1 MRYDKD
7 KIKESLT
14 LDDVFSFLA
23 DLGGEPIAHDNYIVA
38 KTICHCGQSHKLY
51 YYDNT
56 HLFRCYTDCEEDSF
70 DIFEL
75 VMKNKNS
82 KHEAIFRGY
91 DEFGNALYGD
101 WELYHA
107 IDFVANF
114 FDYEITQDFLE
125 KREELQDWQ
134 IFEKYDKISLTEL
147 EEKKK
152 VELKIFPKKIL
163 KNLPRPII
171 APWEAEGIDREVM
184 NDRGICFDPKN
195 YGVVIP
201 HFDINNNLVG
211 IRERTLVDENE
222 KYGKYRPAILNGTMY
237 NHPLSFNLYNLNNS
251 KDNIKAFRK
260 AVVFEGEK
268 SPLLYRSYFGPDNDI
283 SVASCGSSL
292 IQYQVWLL
300 ISLGAEEIIVAFDKQ
315 FKELNDKEHI
325 KLVKNLKNIHRKYGQ
340 YVKISYLFDKG
351 DLIGYKS
358 SPIDHGPEVYMQMF
372 KERVDL
378 Y

>member
-1 MRYDKD
+1 M
-7 KIKESLT
+7 
-14 LDDVFSFLA
+14 
-23 DLGGEPIAHDNYIVA
+23 
-38 KTICHCGQSHKLY
+38 
-51 YYDNT
+51 
-56 HLFRCYTDCEEDSF
+56 EEC
-70 DIFEL
+70 
-75 VMKNKNS
+75 
-82 KHEAIFRGY
+82 
-91 DEFGNALYGD
+91 
-101 WELYHA
+101 
-107 IDFVANF
+107 
-114 FDYEITQDFLE
+114 
-125 KREELQDWQ
+125 
-134 IFEKYDKISLTEL
+134 
-147 EEKKK
+147 
-152 VELKIFPKKIL
+152 
-163 KNLPRPII
+163 
-171 APWEAEGIDREVM
+171 
-184 NDRGICFDPKN
+184 GICYDPKN
-195 YGVVIP
+195 NGIVIP
-201 HFDINNNLVG
+201 HYDMNGNLIG
-211 IRERTLVDENE
+211 IRERTLVKENE
-222 KYGKYRPAILNGTMY
+222 AFGKYRPAYLNKQLY

-251 KDNIKAFRK
+251 RDNIKAFRK

-351 DLIGYKS
+351 NLIGYKS

>member
-1 MRYDKD
+1 MNYDYNKD
-7 KIKESLT
+7 EIKNSLT
-14 LDDVFSFLA
+14 LEQVNDYLGE
-23 DLGGEPIAHDNYIVA
+23 LGGEPQWQNNLIVA
-38 KTICHCGQSHKLY
+38 KTICHCGEAHKLF

-56 HLFRCYTDCEEDSF
+56 KLFKCYTDCGDTF
-70 DIFEL
+70 DIFDL
-75 VMKNKNS
+75 VLRVRLHEDENYQLPQAINEVATYFGFS
-82 KHEAIFRGY
+82 KSETTFDNTSSMEDWKIFDGY
-91 DEFGNALYGD
+91 ERVSDIKGKD
-101 WELYHA
+101 
-107 IDFVANF
+107 
-114 FDYEITQDFLE
+114 
-125 KREELQDWQ
+125 Q
-134 IFEKYDKISLTEL
+134 I
-147 EEKKK
+147 
-152 VELKIFPKKIL
+152 VELKTYDDAIL
-163 KNLPRPII
+163 RHLPHPRII
-171 APWEAEGIDREVM
+171 SWEHEGIKRDVM
-184 NDRGICFDPKN
+184 EECGICYDPKN
-195 YGVVIP
+195 NGIVIP
-201 HFDINNNLVG
+201 HYDMNGNLIG
-211 IRERTLVDENE
+211 IRERTLVKENE
-222 KYGKYRPAILNGTMY
+222 AFGKYRPAYLNKQLY

-251 KDNIKAFRK
+251 RDNIKAFRK

-268 SPLLYRSYFGPDNDI
+268 SPLLYRSYFGGENDI

>member
-1 MRYDKD
+1 MNYDYDKNE
-7 KIKESLT
+7 IKESISLEQMY
-14 LDDVFSFLA
+14 DFLA
-23 DLGGEPIAHDNYIVA
+23 ELGAEPIQQGEIIIN
-38 KTICHCGQSHKLY
+38 KTICHCGSKHKLY
-51 YYDNT
+51 YYNNT
-56 HLFRCYTDCEEDSF
+56 KLFKCYTDCGGEAW
-70 DIFEL
+70 DIFDL
-75 VMKNKNS
+75 VLRVRLHEDENYQLPQAINEVATYFGFS
-82 KHEAIFRGY
+82 KSETTFDNTSSMEDWKIFDGY
-91 DEFGNALYGD
+91 ERVSDIKGKD
-101 WELYHA
+101 
-107 IDFVANF
+107 
-114 FDYEITQDFLE
+114 
-125 KREELQDWQ
+125 Q
-134 IFEKYDKISLTEL
+134 I
-147 EEKKK
+147 
-152 VELKIFPKKIL
+152 VELKTYDDAIL
-163 KNLPRPII
+163 HYLPHPHII
-171 APWEAEGIDREVM
+171 PWEREGIKRDVM
-184 NDRGICFDPKN
+184 EECGICYDPKN
-195 YGVVIP
+195 NGIVIP
-201 HFDINNNLVG
+201 HYDMNGNLIG
-211 IRERTLVDENE
+211 IRERTLVKENE
-222 KYGKYRPAILNGTMY
+222 AFGKYRPAYLNKQLY

-251 KDNIKAFRK
+251 RDNIKAFRK